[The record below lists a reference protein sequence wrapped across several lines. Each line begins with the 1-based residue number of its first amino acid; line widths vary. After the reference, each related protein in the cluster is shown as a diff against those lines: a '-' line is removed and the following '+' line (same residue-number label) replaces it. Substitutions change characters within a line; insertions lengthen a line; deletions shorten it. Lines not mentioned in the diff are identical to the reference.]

1 MKITRQEITTQI
13 TNHGIWFTR
22 DYFLL
27 YFLNIRYKENSSLE
41 KEEKKSILAYLKQ
54 FH

>member
-1 MKITRQEITTQI
+1 MEFDLQEII
-13 TNHGIWFTR
+13 
-22 DYFLL
+22 LL